1 VLQHPKAFRI
11 MRVSPCS
18 ASRLTGSTSGGV
30 GLPPW
35 LVITLSLVLLI
46 LAVAG
51 PIWTARRLLRRAG
64 ESPAQS
70 APALADPIPA

>member
-1 VLQHPKAFRI
+1 VLQHPKTFRI
-11 MRVSPCS
+11 MMVSPCS

-51 PIWTARRLLRRAG
+51 PI
-64 ESPAQS
+64 
-70 APALADPIPA
+70 